1 MEQLLQ
7 RELSVAKA
15 SARSLQDRT
24 VALEGDA
31 AAARARLSDANVE
44 MNTLRANNE
53 ALAAELE
60 ALAASVN
67 RCVTACAGRWAGW
80 KGSWVGMR
88 LRFSVCLAVCC

>member
-67 RCVTACAGRWAGW
+67 RCVTACEGRWAAR
-80 KGSWVGMR
+80 KGFVCQSCV
-88 LRFSVCLAVCC
+88 LLSVCLSVCL